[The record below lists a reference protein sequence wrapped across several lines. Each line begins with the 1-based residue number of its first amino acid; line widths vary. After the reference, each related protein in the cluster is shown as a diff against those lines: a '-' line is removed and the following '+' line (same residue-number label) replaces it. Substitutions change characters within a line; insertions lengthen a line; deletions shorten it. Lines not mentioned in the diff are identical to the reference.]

1 MCGIVALFARTGDA
15 RITAPPMERALHAL
29 HHRGPDGQRTWIA
42 PHRRVGLGHARLSII
57 DLETG
62 DQPIA
67 SADGMHQIVAN
78 GELYDYERIQR
89 ELIARGHQLRTRSD
103 SEIALHLY
111 RERGTACMTELR
123 GEFAFVIWDEA
134 NQMLVAARDRC
145 GAKPLYYA
153 EIDGTLML
161 ASEAKALFAAGLPA
175 RWDGE
180 SFFQNNHV
188 GYEQDRSLFA
198 GVYQVPPGHL
208 LIATAGRIELVRY
221 WDFNFPRADAM
232 PPRRSDAEYAEALRE
247 RLDDAVRVRLR
258 ADVPVGFYLSGGIDS
273 CSILGL
279 AARHRSDLRAFTV
292 GFETPEYDETEIA
305 REMAA
310 RVGATF
316 ETFVVDG
323 DRIAE
328 SFADAVYHCEDL
340 VFDNNT
346 VAKFLLSGLV
356 RDRGYKV
363 VLSGEGSDELFAGY
377 PHFRRD
383 MALYAGTQTPEERA
397 QMVATLEAR
406 NPLVRNMLLGDHD
419 APVLESVVR
428 TLGFVPSW
436 FGAFAKHA
444 AATRAILRD
453 DYSAAYR
460 DRDPY
465 RVLLDRID
473 SSQLAG
479 RDPLNQ
485 SLYLWSKNCLP
496 NRMLGRLGD
505 RMEMA
510 HSVEGR
516 LPFLDHPVVELAAQL
531 PVDLKI
537 RDMVEKFVL
546 REAVK
551 PFVTDTIYT
560 RMKHTF
566 LAPPFAQAGMQRFQ
580 TYTQDVLRGPLLA
593 AQPFYDPAKVIALL
607 DRIHAAP
614 EVARGANVLLN
625 AILSVCVLQDRFD
638 LQAPPEPWS

>member
-1 MCGIVALFARTGDA
+1 MDNVCGIVALFARAADA
-15 RITAPPMERALHAL
+15 RVSAAAIDRANRAL
-29 HHRGPDGQRTWIA
+29 HHRGPDGQRHWVA
-42 PHRRVGLGHARLSII
+42 PHGRVGFGHARLSII

-67 SADGMHQIVAN
+67 NEDGTLHIVAN
-78 GELYDYERIQR
+78 GEFYDYERIQR
-89 ELIARGHQLRTRSD
+89 ELVSRGHHLRTRSD

-111 RERGTACMTELR
+111 EDRGTACMTELR
-123 GEFAFVIWDEA
+123 GEFAFVLWDEA
-134 NQMLVAARDRC
+134 NQMLIAARDRF

-153 EIDGTLML
+153 EHGGILYL
-161 ASEAKALFAAGLPA
+161 ASEAKALFAAGVPA

-188 GYEQDRSLFA
+188 SYDQDRSLFD
-198 GVYQVPPGHL
+198 GVYQVPPGHV
-208 LIATAGRIELVRY
+208 LIATAGRIQLVRY
-221 WDFNFPRADAM
+221 WDFEYP
-232 PPRRSDAEYAEALRE
+232 RSDEMGARLSDNEYAERLRD

-279 AARHRSDLRAFTV
+279 AARHRSSLHAFTV
-292 GFETPEYDETEIA
+292 GFESPDYDETAIA
-305 REMAA
+305 REMAK

-316 ETFVVDG
+316 ETLTVTG
-323 DRIAE
+323 ERITD
-328 SFADAVYHCEDL
+328 SFADSVFHCEDL

-356 RDRGYKV
+356 REHGYKV

-383 MALYAGTQTPEERA
+383 MALYAGTKTPAERA
-397 QMVATLEAR
+397 ELVAALEAR
-406 NPLVRNMLLGDHD
+406 NPLVRNMLLGDDD
-419 APVLESVVR
+419 APVPDSVKR

-436 FGAFAKHA
+436 FGAFSKHA
-444 AATRAILRD
+444 AATRALFTA
-453 DYSAAYR
+453 DYIAPYR

-465 RVLLDRID
+465 RVMLDRID
-473 SSQLAG
+473 PTQLQG

-485 SLYLWSKNCLP
+485 SLYLWSKACLP

-516 LPFLDHPVVELAAQL
+516 LPFLDHPVAELAATL

-560 RMKHTF
+560 RQKHTF
-566 LAPPFAQAGMQRFQ
+566 LAPPYARTEMTRFQ
-580 TYTQDVLRGPLLA
+580 LLVQDTLRGPLLK
-593 AQPFYDPAKVIALL
+593 AQPFYDPDRVLALL
-607 DRIHAAP
+607 DRVHATP
-614 EVARGANVLLN
+614 EAARGANTVLN
-625 AILSVCVLQDRFD
+625 AILSVCVLQDRF
-638 LQAPPEPWS
+638 QPAAPRA